1 METQTTQP
9 IIGKTFPDVVIPII
23 KQAKKSID
31 IVVFDWRWYPDQ
43 VGSTIQRFNNAIINC
58 AKKHIRVRVL
68 TNSNQTQK
76 LLSEFDIKT
85 KKMQSKKLLHTK
97 LMIIDDKIAILGS
110 HNYTMNAFT
119 INFEVSVVLTDPPTI
134 KRFNKYF
141 LNLWSL

>member
-1 METQTTQP
+1 MDQQTTQP

-43 VGSTIQRFNNAIINC
+43 IGSTIQRFNNAIIDS
-58 AKKHIRVRVL
+58 AKRTIRVRVL
-68 TNSNQTQK
+68 TNSRQTQK
-76 LLSEFDIKT
+76 LLSAFKIKT
-85 KKMQSKKLLHTK
+85 KKLQSKKLLHTK
-97 LMIIDDKIAILGS
+97 LMLVDSKLAIIGS

-119 INFEVSVVLTDPPTI
+119 INFEVSIILVDPSTI
-134 KRFNKYF
+134 KRLNEYF